1 MNKTFKFNLKGNI
14 MTNKQLNDEVSKM
27 RLIINKLKDEVHLLK
42 NELNRFKGDVAS
54 DVRYLTSRVD
64 G

>member
-1 MNKTFKFNLKGNI
+1 

-27 RLIINKLKDEVHLLK
+27 RLIISKLKDEIYLLK
-42 NELNRFKGDVAS
+42 NDLSKLKSDVAT
-54 DVRYLTSRVD
+54 DVNYLTSRID

>member
-1 MNKTFKFNLKGNI
+1 

-27 RLIINKLKDEVHLLK
+27 RLVISKLKDEVYLLK